1 MLGIE
6 CYPYHATIIH
16 KRKHPKKH
24 EFRYHS
30 LQFSVEAG
38 QLDKVQGNVF
48 FAINKKAL
56 ISINRK
62 DYGNGRDTRK
72 WLRKCLL
79 SNGFKRHIEKIYLST
94 FPKVLGIGFNPV
106 SFWYCFDKNQQL
118 MAVIAEVNNTFSE
131 RKIYLI
137 SKGDEPMVNGESFEL
152 PKDFYVSPYIE
163 VSGLYSF
170 RFYRNTDAAVQIAR
184 IELKQGQDTLITTS
198 ISGEKINMDSISGL
212 KLFISVLFLPVI
224 TLIRINVQAAKLW
237 LKGIKLVKKE

>member
-131 RKIYLI
+131 RKIYFI
-137 SKGDEPMVNGESFEL
+137 SNGDEPMVNGESFEL

>member
-30 LQFSVEAG
+30 LQCSVEVG

-48 FAINKKAL
+48 FAINRKAL
-56 ISINRK
+56 ISINQK
-62 DYGNGRDTRK
+62 DYGNGGDARK

-94 FPKVLGIGFNPV
+94 FPKILGIGFNPV
-106 SFWYCFDKNQQL
+106 SFWYCFDKNKQL
-118 MAVIAEVNNTFSE
+118 VAVIAEVNNTFSE
-131 RKIYLI
+131 RKIYFI
-137 SKGDEPMVNGESFEL
+137 SKGDEPILNGESFEL
-152 PKDFYVSPYIE
+152 PKDFYVSPFIE

-170 RFYRNTDAAVQIAR
+170 RFYTNTDAAVQMAR
-184 IELKQGQDTLITTS
+184 IELKQGENTLITTS
-198 ISGEKINMDSISGL
+198 ISGKKINMNSISGL

>member
-30 LQFSVEAG
+30 LQFSVEVG
-38 QLDKVQGNVF
+38 QLEKVQGNVF
-48 FAINKKAL
+48 FAINRKAL
-56 ISINRK
+56 ISINQK
-62 DYGNGRDTRK
+62 DYGNGQDARK

-79 SNGFKRHIEKIYLST
+79 NNGFKQHIEKVYLST
-94 FPKVLGIGFNPV
+94 FPKILGIGFNPV
-106 SFWYCFDKNQQL
+106 SFWYCFDKNKQL
-118 MAVIAEVNNTFSE
+118 MAVIAEVNNTFYE
-131 RKIYLI
+131 RKIYFI
-137 SKGDEPMVNGESFEL
+137 SKGDEPILNGESFEL
-152 PKDFYVSPYIE
+152 PKNFYVSPFIE

-170 RFYRNTDAAVQIAR
+170 RFYTNTDAAVQMAR
-184 IELKQGQDTLITTS
+184 IELKQGENTLISTS
-198 ISGEKINMDSISGL
+198 ISGKKINLNSISGL

-237 LKGIKLVKKE
+237 LKGIKLVKKV